1 MKFSVLF
8 LFALSGVAL
17 VNWIAAALEKRELYI
32 ASKPLVLIVLIAF
45 FAKAGG
51 LDAIRLPFLIALIFS
66 LIGDIFLIPRSIRW
80 FIAGMTAFLVAH
92 LVYIW
97 AFSRWEVDRRA
108 IAPAILTALAVIAI
122 MIYVVLS
129 RTRNKPEFKHMRFA
143 FILYSSVLVVMTVT
157 ALLSL
162 WREGWPVA
170 SGAMAG
176 LGGLFF
182 FASDTILGLEKMGKR
197 LPATRLLVISTY
209 HIAQT
214 LIVFSTLRL

>member
-1 MKFSVLF
+1 MNFPVLF
-8 LFALSGVAL
+8 LFVLAGVAL
-17 VNWIAAALEKRELYI
+17 VNWTGAALEKRELYI
-32 ASKPLVLIVLIAF
+32 ASKPLVLIVLIAL
-45 FAKAGG
+45 FAKVGG
-51 LDAIRLPFLIALIFS
+51 LDAVRLPFLIALVFS
-66 LIGDIFLIPRSIRW
+66 LMGDIFLIPRSTRW
-80 FIAGMTAFLVAH
+80 FIAGMAAFLIAH

-97 AFSRWEVDRRA
+97 AFSRWKVSQGA
-108 IAPAILTALAVIAI
+108 IAPAVLAALAVIAV

-129 RTRNKPEFKHMRFA
+129 RTRNKAEFKHMRFA
-143 FILYSSVLVVMTVT
+143 FILYSSVLVVMAFA
-157 ALLSL
+157 ALLCQ

-209 HIAQT
+209 HIAQA
-214 LIVFSTLRL
+214 LIVFSTLQL

>member
-1 MKFSVLF
+1 
-8 LFALSGVAL
+8 
-17 VNWIAAALEKRELYI
+17 
-32 ASKPLVLIVLIAF
+32 
-45 FAKAGG
+45 
-51 LDAIRLPFLIALIFS
+51 
-66 LIGDIFLIPRSIRW
+66 
-80 FIAGMTAFLVAH
+80 
-92 LVYIW
+92 
-97 AFSRWEVDRRA
+97 
-108 IAPAILTALAVIAI
+108 
-122 MIYVVLS
+122 
-129 RTRNKPEFKHMRFA
+129 
-143 FILYSSVLVVMTVT
+143 MTVT